1 MKMKRNFKVFSAVLL
16 AGSLSACSNN
26 LATDVEKLKTD
37 QRDLRTLQA
46 QHTSEMSTLQAQI
59 RELSGRIEQLEFQ
72 QGQKISGDLNSL
84 RQDLSYL
91 KQRVPP
97 PAIVPSMALDAD
109 EAYAAPLT
117 FEGSASLAEALSFI
131 RSGSY
136 REALTLLDHV
146 LALTAGRKEGGYA
159 LFWKGVCFEGLNDAR
174 QAVAS
179 YGELTIGMQGDHP
192 RKPLALLRQGSVF
205 IRMGDKTAAQAA
217 FSKLISDY
225 PKSTEAAQ
233 ARERMRDL

>member
-1 MKMKRNFKVFSAVLL
+1 MKNRNSLVILCLVLL
-16 AGSLSACSNN
+16 LALSGCSST
-26 LATDVEKLKTD
+26 LQSDVEKIQSD
-37 QRDLRTLQA
+37 QRDLRSLQA
-46 QHTSEMSTLQAQI
+46 QHTSEMSTLQSQL
-59 RELSGRIEQLEFQ
+59 RELSGRVEQLEFSS
-72 QGQKISGDLNSL
+72 GTKINGDLNAL

-97 PAIVPSMALDAD
+97 PAIVPAMALDAD

-117 FEGSASLAEALSFI
+117 FDGSASLAEALSFI

-136 REALTLLDHV
+136 REALTLLDQV
-146 LALTAGRKEGGYA
+146 LTLTAGRKEGGYA
-159 LFWKGVCFEGLNDAR
+159 LFWRGVSYEGLNDNR

-179 YGELTIGMQGDHP
+179 YGELTLGMEGEHP

-205 IRMGDKTAAQAA
+205 IRLGDANAARAA
-217 FSKLISDY
+217 FSKLIADY

-233 ARERMRDL
+233 AKERLRDL